1 MSAVGLNQNAGEQH
15 CVLCLSIGFHWAQKI
30 RCCCCLLLTSSQWCY
45 FSFRT
50 GKETGTSFQMTQ
62 NLRGSWDTRV
72 MVPARGTQAEEPG
85 WQEAPG
91 VTRKGAEPYTWGGT
105 AQASYVLGEG
115 QLESSLAGKHLEGL
129 VALAQS
135 TALLTDSQKLSG
147 HDAGQLAV
155 GGPAWSMELDQV
167 TSREPFRLH
176 SICNSVLLWV
186 ITLWGEAEA
195 LVFNLVSEFWRKNGL
210 RWKHFLHILLS
221 KLKCAKGVMGHGVQL
236 NTQGKAASQAL

>member
-1 MSAVGLNQNAGEQH
+1 MLFFLPYREGNRNKFSDDTKLEGHLRYQSHGTSQGDSGWRTGLTGSSWSYKKRCRTPH
-15 CVLCLSIGFHWAQKI
+15 LGRDSPGI
-30 RCCCCLLLTSSQWCY
+30 RCAG
-45 FSFRT
+45 RGAA
-50 GKETGTSFQMTQ
+50 GKQLGRKAPGGAGGTGTEHC
-62 NLRGSWDTRV
+62 
-72 MVPARGTQAEEPG
+72 P
-85 WQEAPG
+85 
-91 VTRKGAEPYTWGGT
+91 
-105 AQASYVLGEG
+105 
-115 QLESSLAGKHLEGL
+115 H
-129 VALAQS
+129 
-135 TALLTDSQKLSG
+135 TDSQKLSG

-221 KLKCAKGVMGHGVQL
+221 KLKCAKGVMGHRVQL